1 MASKILRAPA
11 ATRECRQS
19 GSPASGCKCRKF
31 HRLGEAHHSCVHCA
45 IGLGTAAGAG
55 GLGEALTASEAT
67 PCARKHGKLLP
78 SQQDGASRLLERELL
93 RAQAFFCYAYAED
106 LKLTSSCLT
115 HLSTQL
121 QQANLSAISRH
132 QYPRDHASAH
142 PQFRRGRG
150 FLQDSSFG
158 GAAAREW
165 LIAQRFL
172 ELEDS
177 NLSVLLPEQALV
189 CCVTLRRGVGFSTLT
204 LF

>member
-1 MASKILRAPA
+1 M
-11 ATRECRQS
+11 
-19 GSPASGCKCRKF
+19 
-31 HRLGEAHHSCVHCA
+31 HCA

-106 LKLTSSCLT
+106 LKLTSSCLK

-132 QYPRDHASAH
+132 QYPRDHASALLNSDGAGVCC
-142 PQFRRGRG
+142 RTAR
-150 FLQDSSFG
+150 S

-177 NLSVLLPEQALV
+177 NLSDTTARTGLV
-189 CCVTLRRGVGFSTLT
+189 GCVCDSSSLCGGVRFSTLT